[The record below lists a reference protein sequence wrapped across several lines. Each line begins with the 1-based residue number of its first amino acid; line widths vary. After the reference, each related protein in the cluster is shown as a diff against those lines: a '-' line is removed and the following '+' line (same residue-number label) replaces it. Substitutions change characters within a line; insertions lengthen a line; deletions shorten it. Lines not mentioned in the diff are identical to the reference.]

1 MHRQFKVLA
10 IDDELENLKVLQA
23 ILSAEGFKPVVAS
36 DGTVGLRMAFELH
49 PDAILLDVMMPD
61 MDGFEV
67 CKRLRELT
75 DVPIIFVTGRGTIED
90 VVRGFSAGADDY
102 VIKPYNRTELS
113 YRLRAVLRR
122 LGEQGEEDNPAILF
136 PSDSVILDCN
146 RHELVLDNRTVHL
159 TPKEFEV
166 LRLLIRH
173 HGKVLGNDAIL
184 SQVWGGERVG
194 DPDLVKQYIYRLRH
208 KIEADPDFPCYI
220 HTIWGEGYYFD
231 AEAIS

>member
-10 IDDELENLKVLQA
+10 IDDEPENLKMLQVM
-23 ILSAEGFKPVVAS
+23 LMAEGFKPLLAA
-36 DGTVGLRMAFELH
+36 DAATGLRMAFELH
-49 PDAILLDVMMPD
+49 PDAILLDVVMPE

-67 CKRLRELT
+67 CQRLREMT

-90 VVRGFSAGADDY
+90 VVKGFSAGADDY
-102 VIKPYNRTELS
+102 VVKPYNRMELS

-122 LGEQGEEDNPAILF
+122 IGEQAEDDNAAILF

-146 RHELVLDNRTVHL
+146 RHELVLGNQVVHL

-194 DPDLVKQYIYRLRH
+194 DPDLVKQYIYRLRR
-208 KIEADPDFPCYI
+208 KIEEDPDYPRYI

-231 AEAIS
+231 AEALS

>member
-10 IDDELENLKVLQA
+10 IDDEPENLKMLQV
-23 ILSAEGFKPVVAS
+23 ILRAEGFKPLLAGDAS
-36 DGTVGLRMAFELH
+36 SGLRMAFETH

-61 MDGFEV
+61 MNGFEV
-67 CKRLRELT
+67 CRRLREMT

-90 VVRGFSAGADDY
+90 IVRGFSSGADDY
-102 VIKPYNRTELS
+102 VVKPYNRMELS

-122 LGEQGEEDNPAILF
+122 LGEQVEDENTAVLF

-146 RHELVLDNRTVHL
+146 RHELVLDKRIVHL

-194 DPDLVKQYIYRLRH
+194 DPDLVKQYIYRLRK
-208 KIEADPDFPCYI
+208 KIEEDPDFPRYI

>member
-1 MHRQFKVLA
+1 LA

-23 ILSAEGFKPVVAS
+23 ILSAEGFKP
-36 DGTVGLRMAFELH
+36 LWLPMARWACGRPLNCI
-49 PDAILLDVMMPD
+49 PMPSAGRMMPALY
-61 MDGFEV
+61 GFEV

-75 DVPIIFVTGRGTIED
+75 DVPIFFVTGRGTIED

-136 PSDSVILDCN
+136 PSDSVILDCT

-194 DPDLVKQYIYRLRH
+194 DP
-208 KIEADPDFPCYI
+208 
-220 HTIWGEGYYFD
+220 IW
-231 AEAIS
+231 